1 MELESLTRWGEV
13 PPPGDDALAE
23 ALLDDTAAVPFPV
36 NEELNFKLAL
46 WQGDLTKLKVDAI
59 VNCSNEDL
67 NERSGVSG
75 QLFAAAGPQLEEA
88 CSKLG
93 GCAPGDVKATRGF
106 KLPAKHVLHAVPPRW
121 RDGGGAEAALAGCYA
136 RCFEMARK
144 LQCAT
149 VAFACLKSK
158 DAPREEVAHV
168 TLRALRTLLE
178 GADGKGMQLAVLA
191 MRPQDVYDTMI
202 YENLMPLYFPRSPG
216 EEHDAARLLPLH
228 HEKIGA
234 AAPPPPPAATA
245 TGGAALGAYE
255 PNPALAALT
264 QPPAAGAAL
273 VANGGGGY
281 GAPGMMGGVAAS
293 IPLDVDMP
301 PAGSA
306 YAAFL
311 QRAGLADLSDLEAM
325 QLFYRAGVDPRGRP
339 VFVFWAGHLPARKVR
354 LARARRAPRAPPPP
368 LASPYPPPS
377 LLRSTSSACSC

>member
-228 HEKIGA
+228 HEKIGG
-234 AAPPPPPAATA
+234 AAPPPPPAR
-245 TGGAALGAYE
+245 
-255 PNPALAALT
+255 
-264 QPPAAGAAL
+264 
-273 VANGGGGY
+273 V
-281 GAPGMMGGVAAS
+281 
-293 IPLDVDMP
+293 
-301 PAGSA
+301 
-306 YAAFL
+306 
-311 QRAGLADLSDLEAM
+311 
-325 QLFYRAGVDPRGRP
+325 RG
-339 VFVFWAGHLPARKVR
+339 
-354 LARARRAPRAPPPP
+354 
-368 LASPYPPPS
+368 
-377 LLRSTSSACSC
+377 